1 MINANIVGISDYYI
15 YRNENN
21 CNLSKFLLEIYFSQ
35 LDIYIKKFSTCFNI
49 SKLLCLKPYFLRF
62 FYKQNLTI
70 NKKYLPIKIRRRLLN
85 CFNFKNLIHLKS
97 KNNLELYNKNFYQIS
112 FLYFFRHVYY
122 VRCVENIALGVVGS
136 KNFAKFVNKKF
147 QSFLRSN
154 LHLDFFSSN
163 LYDSFSEKIFFLG
176 FHVQIFISAV
186 RSYSCNSNFKISK
199 KYFSRIYSRLVFWK
213 KKISFLTSYRFNTEL
228 FGQIISIM
236 HCNNLNFSFK
246 TDRKVWLFLFQLE
259 AIRCFQVGK
268 LINSFDKLNIIS
280 NENLQTLKFV
290 NVNSY
295 KNFYFNFYFKKIRL
309 LINNVINSFPSFRS
323 YSVLP
328 FDMMLLNFFDEYK
341 KKFHFFNDIFYC
353 GENYLKFQVESR
365 LINNKTA
372 FLQNR
377 PVQEK
382 IVLLQKIFS
391 SQVKNKLK
399 LNSYFLVNCP
409 ISYMLLKFANLG
421 FLNLK
426 KKRPISNLKFL
437 SYEDEEIVS
446 FFGAFSYSLLNWFR
460 CADNFSKV
468 KILVELIRQSC
479 FLTICRK
486 HNKRKTWVYSVYT
499 TNLVF
504 NHKLQSDVSFFP
516 TKKSVFNMQKSF
528 LNDDINFLC
537 CENFFKNLKS
547 LIYKLRLNILSVKK
561 L

>member
-1 MINANIVGISDYYI
+1 LI
-15 YRNENN
+15 
-21 CNLSKFLLEIYFSQ
+21 
-35 LDIYIKKFSTCFNI
+35 
-49 SKLLCLKPYFLRF
+49 
-62 FYKQNLTI
+62 I
-70 NKKYLPIKIRRRLLN
+70 NKKYLPIKIRRSLLN
-85 CFNFKNLIHLKS
+85 CLNFKNLVHLKS
-97 KNNLELYNKNFYQIS
+97 KKKLDLYNKNFYQTS

-122 VRCVENIALGVVGS
+122 IRCVDNIALGIVGS
-136 KNFAKFVNKKF
+136 KNFAKFVTKKF

-154 LHLDFFSSN
+154 LHIDFFSIN
-163 LYDSFSEKIFFLG
+163 LFNSFSEKIFFLG
-176 FHVQIFISAV
+176 FHLQLFVSV
-186 RSYSCNSNFKISK
+186 GRSSSFNSNFKIAK
-199 KYFSRIYSRLVFWK
+199 KYFSRIHSRLVFWK
-213 KKISFLTSYRFNTEL
+213 KKISFLTLHRFNNEL
-228 FGQIISIM
+228 FGQVISIIQ
-236 HCNNLNFSFK
+236 CNNLNYSLK

-268 LINSFDKLNIIS
+268 LINSFDKLNLIA

-290 NVNSY
+290 NINSY
-295 KNFYFNFYFKKIRL
+295 KNFYFNLYFKKVRL

-328 FDMMLLNFFDEYK
+328 FDMMLLDFFAEYK

-353 GENYLKFQVESR
+353 GESYLKFQVRSR
-365 LINNKTA
+365 LTNDKKA
-372 FLQNR
+372 FLKNN
-377 PVQEK
+377 PTQEK
-382 IVLLQKIFS
+382 IVLLQKIFL
-391 SQVKNKLK
+391 SQVKNKRE

-437 SYEDEEIVS
+437 LYEDEEIVS

-504 NHKLQSDVSFFP
+504 NHKLQSNVSFFP

-528 LNDDINFLC
+528 LNEDINFLGY
-537 CENFFKNLKS
+537 ENFLKT
-547 LIYKLRLNILSVKK
+547 
-561 L
+561 